1 MELAIIEAV
10 EAAEAA
16 DKQKETFHQLCSVDL
31 IISDLVSE

>member
-16 DKQKETFHQLCSVDL
+16 DKQKEAPEVAVPEPEVPSSTR
-31 IISDLVSE
+31 